1 MLFRL
6 ISRAIAAMSSPC
18 ASTSAPTTR
27 WGARREQPRVRR
39 GQQTAAALEAYQLR
53 GCELPGWPLPARQV
67 LPERDTKPLFVCLRL
82 LAQRGLRLGAAG
94 ERLSALHTYCAAQQ
108 KTHVFRVLLRRSR
121 ALHRVQAP
129 VRLIRVARQAQRL
142 VIPAQR
148 AFLVPWRAVRR
159 QRART
164 LSRQRATQAKTQG
177 RRLTSPPFQAARRA
191 AARDNAS
198 CASPPAQSGELV
210 RRHSEASACAAKLRS
225 VAVHWKAPPLFQC
238 SPSLSC
244 AWSCVELW
252 LCATNP

>member
-1 MLFRL
+1 MASPGAARVERRNQDTQRLGARRRQRRLTAGANGPARTPAVCCMLFRL

-108 KTHVFRVLLRRSR
+108 K
-121 ALHRVQAP
+121 
-129 VRLIRVARQAQRL
+129 
-142 VIPAQR
+142 
-148 AFLVPWRAVRR
+148 
-159 QRART
+159 
-164 LSRQRATQAKTQG
+164 K
-177 RRLTSPPFQAARRA
+177 LTSSASSSAA
-191 AARDNAS
+191 AARFTEFRRP
-198 CASPPAQSGELV
+198 CASF
-210 RRHSEASACAAKLRS
+210 ASRARPNAL
-225 VAVHWKAPPLFQC
+225 
-238 SPSLSC
+238 
-244 AWSCVELW
+244 
-252 LCATNP
+252 